1 MAGGGGD
8 LGFLPVSFMLSHL
21 RTERKTTGL
30 GDRLNAEGDSKTPGF
45 A

>member
-8 LGFLPVSFMLSHL
+8 LGFLPSSFMLSHL
-21 RTERKTTGL
+21 RTERKTADL
-30 GDRLNAEGDSKTPGF
+30 GDRLNAEGDSKMPGF